1 MKKFLSIALAL
12 LMVCVMLPVVALA
25 AEKTAS
31 TYEELKSA
39 ISTANDG
46 DTIKLL
52 ADIDLSQTITVN
64 KTITLN
70 MNGKK
75 LYNTSDLWD
84 KPTTDNNWSLI
95 SVRGSGNLTITG
107 NGTFAAKENDCY
119 AVDVQ
124 ESATVTIKNG
134 TFIGNIHAVYVFAGT
149 ANVEGGTYS
158 VQQKYPD
165 SAKGDE
171 FVLNCY
177 DANRANGTARIN
189 VTGGTFKNFN
199 PADNK
204 AEGEGNNFADNSLVV
219 QKNNTVQNNDY
230 YVGNAANEV
239 IAAASKG
246 EEIFVLNGTTLTN
259 VPAGVIIQNRT
270 GDRITVNGKDVEL
283 TGDAGYTVPASN
295 ITIIVPG
302 DTTPAVISALI
313 ADEAAI
319 GMVNSKTTAVRVI
332 PAIGRKAGEVLDF
345 GGLLGY
351 GPIMPVN
358 SHDPS
363 VFINR
368 GGRLP
373 APMQSLKN

>member
-25 AEKTAS
+25 AEKTAL
-31 TYEELKSA
+31 TYEELESA

-302 DTTPAVISALI
+302 DTTPAETPKTEEQKNPSTGANDFVGL
-313 ADEAAI
+313 AAAA
-319 GMVNSKTTAVRVI
+319 AVV
-332 PAIGRKAGEVLDF
+332 A
-345 GGLLGY
+345 LLGSA
-351 GPIMPVN
+351 V
-358 SHDPS
+358 
-363 VFINR
+363 VLR
-368 GGRLP
+368 
-373 APMQSLKN
+373 KK

>member
-84 KPTTDNNWSLI
+84 KPTAEADNWSLI

-270 GDRITVNGKDVEL
+270 SNAITVNGEAVDQ
-283 TGDAGYTVPASN
+283 TGDNGYVVPASY
-295 ITIIVPG
+295 IVIVPG
-302 DTTPAVISALI
+302 DTTPTETPKTEDQKNPSTGANDFVGLAAAAAVVA
-313 ADEAAI
+313 
-319 GMVNSKTTAVRVI
+319 
-332 PAIGRKAGEVLDF
+332 
-345 GGLLGY
+345 LLGSA
-351 GPIMPVN
+351 V
-358 SHDPS
+358 
-363 VFINR
+363 VLR
-368 GGRLP
+368 
-373 APMQSLKN
+373 KK

>member
-302 DTTPAVISALI
+302 DTTPAETPKTDDQKNPSTGANDFVGL
-313 ADEAAI
+313 AAAA
-319 GMVNSKTTAVRVI
+319 AVV
-332 PAIGRKAGEVLDF
+332 A
-345 GGLLGY
+345 LLGSA
-351 GPIMPVN
+351 V
-358 SHDPS
+358 
-363 VFINR
+363 VLR
-368 GGRLP
+368 
-373 APMQSLKN
+373 KK

>member
-302 DTTPAVISALI
+302 DTTPAETPKTEDQKNPSTGANDLVGL
-313 ADEAAI
+313 AA
-319 GMVNSKTTAVRVI
+319 AVAFV
-332 PAIGRKAGEVLDF
+332 A
-345 GGLLGY
+345 LLGSA
-351 GPIMPVN
+351 V
-358 SHDPS
+358 
-363 VFINR
+363 VLR
-368 GGRLP
+368 
-373 APMQSLKN
+373 KK

>member
-84 KPTTDNNWSLI
+84 KPTAEANNWSLI

-119 AVDVQ
+119 AVDVK

-177 DANRANGTARIN
+177 DANRANGTAHIN

-219 QKNNTVQNNDY
+219 QKNNTVQNNNY

-270 GDRITVNGKDVEL
+270 SNAITVNGEAVDQ
-283 TGDAGYTVPASN
+283 TGDNGYVVPASY
-295 ITIIVPG
+295 IVIVPG
-302 DTTPAVISALI
+302 DTTPAETPKTDDQKNPSTGANDFVGL
-313 ADEAAI
+313 AAAA
-319 GMVNSKTTAVRVI
+319 AVV
-332 PAIGRKAGEVLDF
+332 A
-345 GGLLGY
+345 LLGSA
-351 GPIMPVN
+351 V
-358 SHDPS
+358 
-363 VFINR
+363 VLR
-368 GGRLP
+368 
-373 APMQSLKN
+373 KK

>member
-25 AEKTAS
+25 DEGITTEQALKDAITAA
-31 TYEELKSA
+31 T
-39 ISTANDG
+39 DG
-46 DTIKLL
+46 ATITLGG
-52 ADIDLSQTITVN
+52 DIDLSQTITVN

-84 KPTTDNNWSLI
+84 KPTAEANNWSLI

-134 TFIGNIHAVYVFAGT
+134 TFIGNIHAVYVSAGT

-165 SAKGDE
+165 PAKGDE

-177 DANRANGTARIN
+177 DANRANGTAHIN

-302 DTTPAVISALI
+302 DTTPETPKTDDQKNPSTGANDFVGLAAAAAVVA
-313 ADEAAI
+313 
-319 GMVNSKTTAVRVI
+319 
-332 PAIGRKAGEVLDF
+332 
-345 GGLLGY
+345 LLGSA
-351 GPIMPVN
+351 V
-358 SHDPS
+358 
-363 VFINR
+363 VLR
-368 GGRLP
+368 
-373 APMQSLKN
+373 KK

>member
-134 TFIGNIHAVYVFAGT
+134 TFIGNIHAVYVSAGT

-165 SAKGDE
+165 PAKGDE

-302 DTTPAVISALI
+302 DTTPAETPKTEDQKNPSTGANDFVGLAT
-313 ADEAAI
+313 AA
-319 GMVNSKTTAVRVI
+319 AVV
-332 PAIGRKAGEVLDF
+332 A
-345 GGLLGY
+345 LLGSA
-351 GPIMPVN
+351 V
-358 SHDPS
+358 
-363 VFINR
+363 VLR
-368 GGRLP
+368 
-373 APMQSLKN
+373 KK

>member
-64 KTITLN
+64 KTITPN

-84 KPTTDNNWSLI
+84 NPTTDNNGSLI

-165 SAKGDE
+165 PAKGDE

-270 GDRITVNGKDVEL
+270 SNAITVNGEAVDQ
-283 TGDAGYTVPASN
+283 TGDNGYVVPASY
-295 ITIIVPG
+295 IVIVPG
-302 DTTPAVISALI
+302 DTTPETPKTDDQKNPSTGANDFVGLAAAAAVVA
-313 ADEAAI
+313 
-319 GMVNSKTTAVRVI
+319 
-332 PAIGRKAGEVLDF
+332 
-345 GGLLGY
+345 LLGSA
-351 GPIMPVN
+351 V
-358 SHDPS
+358 
-363 VFINR
+363 VLR
-368 GGRLP
+368 
-373 APMQSLKN
+373 KK

>member
-84 KPTTDNNWSLI
+84 NPTTDNNWSLI

-124 ESATVTIKNG
+124 ESGATVTIENG
-134 TFIGNIHAVYVFAGT
+134 TFIGNIHAVYVSTGI
-149 ANVEGGTYS
+149 ANVKGGTYS

-165 SAKGDE
+165 PAKGDE

-177 DANRANGTARIN
+177 DANRANGTAHIN

-199 PADNK
+199 PANNA

-302 DTTPAVISALI
+302 DTTPTETPKTEEQKNPSTGANDFVGLAAAAAVVA
-313 ADEAAI
+313 
-319 GMVNSKTTAVRVI
+319 
-332 PAIGRKAGEVLDF
+332 
-345 GGLLGY
+345 LLGSA
-351 GPIMPVN
+351 V
-358 SHDPS
+358 
-363 VFINR
+363 VLR
-368 GGRLP
+368 
-373 APMQSLKN
+373 KK

>member
-84 KPTTDNNWSLI
+84 KPTAEDDNWSLI

-199 PADNK
+199 PANNA

-270 GDRITVNGKDVEL
+270 SNAITVNGEAVDQ
-283 TGDAGYTVPASN
+283 TGDNGYVVPASY
-295 ITIIVPG
+295 IVIVPG
-302 DTTPAVISALI
+302 DTTPAETPKTEEQKNPSTGANDFVGL
-313 ADEAAI
+313 AAAA
-319 GMVNSKTTAVRVI
+319 AVV
-332 PAIGRKAGEVLDF
+332 A
-345 GGLLGY
+345 LLGSA
-351 GPIMPVN
+351 V
-358 SHDPS
+358 
-363 VFINR
+363 VLR
-368 GGRLP
+368 
-373 APMQSLKN
+373 KK

>member
-302 DTTPAVISALI
+302 DTTPAETPKTEDQKNPSTGANDVVAAAVALMAVSAL
-313 ADEAAI
+313 
-319 GMVNSKTTAVRVI
+319 GMAVLS
-332 PAIGRKAGEVLDF
+332 RK
-345 GGLLGY
+345 
-351 GPIMPVN
+351 
-358 SHDPS
+358 
-363 VFINR
+363 
-368 GGRLP
+368 
-373 APMQSLKN
+373 K

>member
-84 KPTTDNNWSLI
+84 NPTTDNNWSLI

-199 PADNK
+199 PANNA

-302 DTTPAVISALI
+302 DTTPTETPKTEEQKNPSTGANDFVGLAAAAAVVA
-313 ADEAAI
+313 
-319 GMVNSKTTAVRVI
+319 
-332 PAIGRKAGEVLDF
+332 
-345 GGLLGY
+345 LLGSA
-351 GPIMPVN
+351 V
-358 SHDPS
+358 
-363 VFINR
+363 VLR
-368 GGRLP
+368 
-373 APMQSLKN
+373 KK

>member
-84 KPTTDNNWSLI
+84 KPTAEADNWSLI

-124 ESATVTIKNG
+124 ESGATVTIENG
-134 TFIGNIHAVYVFAGT
+134 TFIGNIHAVYVSTGI
-149 ANVEGGTYS
+149 ANVKGGTYS

-165 SAKGDE
+165 PAKGDE

-177 DANRANGTARIN
+177 DANRANGTAHIN

-199 PADNK
+199 PANNA

-302 DTTPAVISALI
+302 DTTPAETPKTEDQKNPSTGANDFVGL
-313 ADEAAI
+313 AAAA
-319 GMVNSKTTAVRVI
+319 AVV
-332 PAIGRKAGEVLDF
+332 A
-345 GGLLGY
+345 LLGSA
-351 GPIMPVN
+351 V
-358 SHDPS
+358 
-363 VFINR
+363 VLR
-368 GGRLP
+368 
-373 APMQSLKN
+373 KK

>member
-84 KPTTDNNWSLI
+84 KPTAEANNWSLI

-219 QKNNTVQNNDY
+219 RKT
-230 YVGNAANEV
+230 
-239 IAAASKG
+239 IL
-246 EEIFVLNGTTLTN
+246 F
-259 VPAGVIIQNRT
+259 
-270 GDRITVNGKDVEL
+270 RIT
-283 TGDAGYTVPASN
+283 
-295 ITIIVPG
+295 ITML
-302 DTTPAVISALI
+302 A
-313 ADEAAI
+313 
-319 GMVNSKTTAVRVI
+319 MQ
-332 PAIGRKAGEVLDF
+332 
-345 GGLLGY
+345 
-351 GPIMPVN
+351 
-358 SHDPS
+358 
-363 VFINR
+363 
-368 GGRLP
+368 
-373 APMQSLKN
+373 PMK

>member
-75 LYNTSDLWD
+75 LYNTSDLWE
-84 KPTTDNNWSLI
+84 KPTDDNWSLI

-107 NGTFAAKENDCY
+107 NGTFAAKVNDCY

-124 ESATVTIKNG
+124 GGATVTIKNG
-134 TFIGNIHAVYVFAGT
+134 TFIGNVHAVYVLTGT

-165 SAKGDE
+165 PAKADE

-177 DANRANGTARIN
+177 DAHHKDGTARIN

-204 AEGEGNNFADNSLVV
+204 AEGKGNNFADNSLVV
-219 QKNNTVQNNDY
+219 QKNNTVQNNDF

-302 DTTPAVISALI
+302 DTTPAETPKTEDQKNPSTGANDFVGL
-313 ADEAAI
+313 AAAA
-319 GMVNSKTTAVRVI
+319 AVV
-332 PAIGRKAGEVLDF
+332 A
-345 GGLLGY
+345 LLGSA
-351 GPIMPVN
+351 V
-358 SHDPS
+358 
-363 VFINR
+363 VLR
-368 GGRLP
+368 
-373 APMQSLKN
+373 KK

>member
-12 LMVCVMLPVVALA
+12 LMVCVMLPVVVLA

-84 KPTTDNNWSLI
+84 NPTTEDDNWSLI

-124 ESATVTIKNG
+124 GSGATVTIENG
-134 TFIGNIHAVYVFAGT
+134 TFIGNIHAVYVSTGT
-149 ANVEGGTYS
+149 ANVKGGTYS

-165 SAKGDE
+165 PAKGDE

-177 DANRANGTARIN
+177 DANRANGTAHIN

-199 PADNK
+199 PANNA

-270 GDRITVNGKDVEL
+270 SNAITVNGEAVDQ
-283 TGDAGYTVPASN
+283 TGDNGYVVPASY
-295 ITIIVPG
+295 IVIVPG
-302 DTTPAVISALI
+302 DTTPAETPKTDDQKNPSTGANDFVGL
-313 ADEAAI
+313 AAAA
-319 GMVNSKTTAVRVI
+319 AVV
-332 PAIGRKAGEVLDF
+332 A
-345 GGLLGY
+345 LLGSA
-351 GPIMPVN
+351 V
-358 SHDPS
+358 
-363 VFINR
+363 VLR
-368 GGRLP
+368 
-373 APMQSLKN
+373 KK

>member
-84 KPTTDNNWSLI
+84 NPTTDNNWSLI

-124 ESATVTIKNG
+124 ESGATVTIENG
-134 TFIGNIHAVYVFAGT
+134 TFIGNIHAVYVSTGI
-149 ANVEGGTYS
+149 ANVKGGTYS

-165 SAKGDE
+165 PAKGDE

-199 PADNK
+199 PANNA

-219 QKNNTVQNNDY
+219 QKNNAVQNNDY

-302 DTTPAVISALI
+302 DTTPAETPKTDDQKNPATGANDFVGL
-313 ADEAAI
+313 AAAA
-319 GMVNSKTTAVRVI
+319 AVV
-332 PAIGRKAGEVLDF
+332 A
-345 GGLLGY
+345 LLGSA
-351 GPIMPVN
+351 V
-358 SHDPS
+358 
-363 VFINR
+363 VLR
-368 GGRLP
+368 
-373 APMQSLKN
+373 KK

>member
-84 KPTTDNNWSLI
+84 NPTTDNNWSLI

-165 SAKGDE
+165 PAKGDE

-302 DTTPAVISALI
+302 DTTPAETPKTDDQKNPSTGANDFVGL
-313 ADEAAI
+313 AAAA
-319 GMVNSKTTAVRVI
+319 AVV
-332 PAIGRKAGEVLDF
+332 A
-345 GGLLGY
+345 LLGSA
-351 GPIMPVN
+351 V
-358 SHDPS
+358 
-363 VFINR
+363 VLR
-368 GGRLP
+368 
-373 APMQSLKN
+373 KK

>member
-84 KPTTDNNWSLI
+84 NPTTDNNWSLI

-165 SAKGDE
+165 PAKGDE

-283 TGDAGYTVPASN
+283 TGDAGYTVPTSN

-302 DTTPAVISALI
+302 DTTPADTPKTDDQKNPSTGANDFVGL
-313 ADEAAI
+313 AAAA
-319 GMVNSKTTAVRVI
+319 AVV
-332 PAIGRKAGEVLDF
+332 A
-345 GGLLGY
+345 LLGSA
-351 GPIMPVN
+351 V
-358 SHDPS
+358 
-363 VFINR
+363 VLR
-368 GGRLP
+368 
-373 APMQSLKN
+373 KK

>member
-84 KPTTDNNWSLI
+84 KPAAEDDNWSLI

-124 ESATVTIKNG
+124 ESGATVTIENG
-134 TFIGNIHAVYVFAGT
+134 TFIGNIHAVYVYTGT
-149 ANVEGGTYS
+149 ANVKGGTYS
-158 VQQKYPD
+158 VQQKFPD
-165 SAKGDE
+165 PAKGDE

-302 DTTPAVISALI
+302 DTTPAETPKTEDQKNPSTGANDFVGL
-313 ADEAAI
+313 AAAA
-319 GMVNSKTTAVRVI
+319 AVV
-332 PAIGRKAGEVLDF
+332 A
-345 GGLLGY
+345 LLGSA
-351 GPIMPVN
+351 V
-358 SHDPS
+358 
-363 VFINR
+363 VLR
-368 GGRLP
+368 
-373 APMQSLKN
+373 KK

>member
-84 KPTTDNNWSLI
+84 NPTTDNNWSLI

-302 DTTPAVISALI
+302 DTTPAETPKTDDQKNPSTGANDFVGL
-313 ADEAAI
+313 AAAA
-319 GMVNSKTTAVRVI
+319 AVV
-332 PAIGRKAGEVLDF
+332 A
-345 GGLLGY
+345 LLGSA
-351 GPIMPVN
+351 V
-358 SHDPS
+358 
-363 VFINR
+363 VLR
-368 GGRLP
+368 
-373 APMQSLKN
+373 KK

>member
-270 GDRITVNGKDVEL
+270 SNAITVNGEAVDQ
-283 TGDAGYTVPASN
+283 TGDNGYVVPASY
-295 ITIIVPG
+295 IVIVPG
-302 DTTPAVISALI
+302 DTTPAETPKTEDQKNPSTGANDFVGL
-313 ADEAAI
+313 AAAA
-319 GMVNSKTTAVRVI
+319 AVV
-332 PAIGRKAGEVLDF
+332 A
-345 GGLLGY
+345 LLGSA
-351 GPIMPVN
+351 V
-358 SHDPS
+358 
-363 VFINR
+363 VLR
-368 GGRLP
+368 
-373 APMQSLKN
+373 KK

>member
-84 KPTTDNNWSLI
+84 NPTTDNNWSLI

-165 SAKGDE
+165 PAKGDE

-270 GDRITVNGKDVEL
+270 SNAITVNGEAVDQ
-283 TGDAGYTVPASN
+283 TGDNGYVVPASY
-295 ITIIVPG
+295 IVIVPG
-302 DTTPAVISALI
+302 DTTPETPKTDDQKNPSTGANDVVAAAVALMAVSALG
-313 ADEAAI
+313 AA
-319 GMVNSKTTAVRVI
+319 VLT
-332 PAIGRKAGEVLDF
+332 RK
-345 GGLLGY
+345 
-351 GPIMPVN
+351 
-358 SHDPS
+358 
-363 VFINR
+363 
-368 GGRLP
+368 
-373 APMQSLKN
+373 K

>member
-270 GDRITVNGKDVEL
+270 SNAITVNGEAVDQ
-283 TGDAGYTVPASN
+283 TGDNGYVVPASY
-295 ITIIVPG
+295 IVIVPG
-302 DTTPAVISALI
+302 DTTPAETPKTEEQKNPSTGANDFVGL
-313 ADEAAI
+313 AAAA
-319 GMVNSKTTAVRVI
+319 AVV
-332 PAIGRKAGEVLDF
+332 A
-345 GGLLGY
+345 LLGSA
-351 GPIMPVN
+351 V
-358 SHDPS
+358 
-363 VFINR
+363 VLR
-368 GGRLP
+368 
-373 APMQSLKN
+373 KK

>member
-84 KPTTDNNWSLI
+84 KPTAEDDNWSLI

-124 ESATVTIKNG
+124 GSGATVTIENG
-134 TFIGNIHAVYVFAGT
+134 TFIGNIHAVYVSTGT
-149 ANVEGGTYS
+149 ANVKGGTYS

-165 SAKGDE
+165 PAKGDE

-177 DANRANGTARIN
+177 DANRANGTAHIN

-199 PADNK
+199 PANNA

-302 DTTPAVISALI
+302 DTTPAETPKTEDQKNPSTGANDFVGL
-313 ADEAAI
+313 AAAA
-319 GMVNSKTTAVRVI
+319 AVV
-332 PAIGRKAGEVLDF
+332 A
-345 GGLLGY
+345 LLGSA
-351 GPIMPVN
+351 V
-358 SHDPS
+358 
-363 VFINR
+363 VLR
-368 GGRLP
+368 
-373 APMQSLKN
+373 KK

>member
-84 KPTTDNNWSLI
+84 NPTTDNNWSLI

-165 SAKGDE
+165 PAKGDE

-177 DANRANGTARIN
+177 DANRANGTAHIN

-302 DTTPAVISALI
+302 DTPPAETPKTEDQKNPSTGANDFVGLAAAAAVMA
-313 ADEAAI
+313 
-319 GMVNSKTTAVRVI
+319 
-332 PAIGRKAGEVLDF
+332 
-345 GGLLGY
+345 LLGSA
-351 GPIMPVN
+351 V
-358 SHDPS
+358 
-363 VFINR
+363 VLR
-368 GGRLP
+368 
-373 APMQSLKN
+373 KK

>member
-302 DTTPAVISALI
+302 DTTPAETPKTEDQKNPSTGANDFVGLSAP
-313 ADEAAI
+313 AA
-319 GMVNSKTTAVRVI
+319 VV
-332 PAIGRKAGEVLDF
+332 
-345 GGLLGY
+345 GLLGSA
-351 GPIMPVN
+351 V
-358 SHDPS
+358 
-363 VFINR
+363 VLR
-368 GGRLP
+368 
-373 APMQSLKN
+373 KK

>member
-31 TYEELKSA
+31 TYEKLKSA

-270 GDRITVNGKDVEL
+270 SNAITVNGEAVDQ
-283 TGDAGYTVPASN
+283 TGDNGYVVPASY
-295 ITIIVPG
+295 IVIVPG
-302 DTTPAVISALI
+302 DTTPAETPKTEDQKNPSTGANDFVGL
-313 ADEAAI
+313 AAAA
-319 GMVNSKTTAVRVI
+319 AVV
-332 PAIGRKAGEVLDF
+332 A
-345 GGLLGY
+345 LLGSA
-351 GPIMPVN
+351 V
-358 SHDPS
+358 
-363 VFINR
+363 VLR
-368 GGRLP
+368 
-373 APMQSLKN
+373 KK

>member
-84 KPTTDNNWSLI
+84 NPTTDNNWSLI

-199 PADNK
+199 PANNA

-302 DTTPAVISALI
+302 DTTPAETPKTDDQKNPSTGANDFVGL
-313 ADEAAI
+313 AAAA
-319 GMVNSKTTAVRVI
+319 AVV
-332 PAIGRKAGEVLDF
+332 A
-345 GGLLGY
+345 LLGSA
-351 GPIMPVN
+351 V
-358 SHDPS
+358 
-363 VFINR
+363 VLR
-368 GGRLP
+368 
-373 APMQSLKN
+373 KK

>member
-1 MKKFLSIALAL
+1 MLYMFLLEQ
-12 LMVCVMLPVVALA
+12 LMS
-25 AEKTAS
+25 K
-31 TYEELKSA
+31 
-39 ISTANDG
+39 
-46 DTIKLL
+46 
-52 ADIDLSQTITVN
+52 
-64 KTITLN
+64 
-70 MNGKK
+70 
-75 LYNTSDLWD
+75 
-84 KPTTDNNWSLI
+84 
-95 SVRGSGNLTITG
+95 
-107 NGTFAAKENDCY
+107 
-119 AVDVQ
+119 
-124 ESATVTIKNG
+124 
-134 TFIGNIHAVYVFAGT
+134 
-149 ANVEGGTYS
+149 GGTYS

-302 DTTPAVISALI
+302 DTTPPRPPRPRIRRTPSTGANDFVGLAAAAAVVA
-313 ADEAAI
+313 
-319 GMVNSKTTAVRVI
+319 
-332 PAIGRKAGEVLDF
+332 
-345 GGLLGY
+345 LLGSA
-351 GPIMPVN
+351 V
-358 SHDPS
+358 
-363 VFINR
+363 VLR
-368 GGRLP
+368 
-373 APMQSLKN
+373 KK

>member
-270 GDRITVNGKDVEL
+270 SNAITVNGKDVEL

-302 DTTPAVISALI
+302 DTTPAETPKTEDQKNPSTGANDFVGL
-313 ADEAAI
+313 AAAA
-319 GMVNSKTTAVRVI
+319 AVV
-332 PAIGRKAGEVLDF
+332 A
-345 GGLLGY
+345 LLGSA
-351 GPIMPVN
+351 V
-358 SHDPS
+358 
-363 VFINR
+363 VLR
-368 GGRLP
+368 
-373 APMQSLKN
+373 KK

>member
-302 DTTPAVISALI
+302 DTTPTETPKTEDQKNPSTGANDFVGLAAAAAVVA
-313 ADEAAI
+313 
-319 GMVNSKTTAVRVI
+319 
-332 PAIGRKAGEVLDF
+332 
-345 GGLLGY
+345 LLGSA
-351 GPIMPVN
+351 V
-358 SHDPS
+358 
-363 VFINR
+363 VLR
-368 GGRLP
+368 
-373 APMQSLKN
+373 KK

>member
-64 KTITLN
+64 KTITLS
-70 MNGKK
+70 MYGKK

-302 DTTPAVISALI
+302 DTTPAETPKTEDQKNPSTGANDFVGL
-313 ADEAAI
+313 AAAA
-319 GMVNSKTTAVRVI
+319 AVV
-332 PAIGRKAGEVLDF
+332 A
-345 GGLLGY
+345 LLGSA
-351 GPIMPVN
+351 V
-358 SHDPS
+358 
-363 VFINR
+363 VLR
-368 GGRLP
+368 
-373 APMQSLKN
+373 KK

>member
-134 TFIGNIHAVYVFAGT
+134 TFIGNIHAVYVSAGT

-165 SAKGDE
+165 PAKGDE

-302 DTTPAVISALI
+302 DTTPAETPKTEDPKNPSTGANDFVGL
-313 ADEAAI
+313 AAAA
-319 GMVNSKTTAVRVI
+319 AVV
-332 PAIGRKAGEVLDF
+332 A
-345 GGLLGY
+345 LLGSA
-351 GPIMPVN
+351 V
-358 SHDPS
+358 
-363 VFINR
+363 VLR
-368 GGRLP
+368 
-373 APMQSLKN
+373 KK

>member
-84 KPTTDNNWSLI
+84 KPTAEDDNWSLI

-177 DANRANGTARIN
+177 DANRANGTAHIN

-199 PADNK
+199 PANNA

-270 GDRITVNGKDVEL
+270 SNAITVNGEAVDQ
-283 TGDAGYTVPASN
+283 TGDNGYVVPASY
-295 ITIIVPG
+295 IVIVPG
-302 DTTPAVISALI
+302 DTTPAETPKTEDQKNPSTGANDFVGL
-313 ADEAAI
+313 AAAA
-319 GMVNSKTTAVRVI
+319 AVV
-332 PAIGRKAGEVLDF
+332 A
-345 GGLLGY
+345 LLGSA
-351 GPIMPVN
+351 V
-358 SHDPS
+358 
-363 VFINR
+363 VLR
-368 GGRLP
+368 
-373 APMQSLKN
+373 KK

>member
-95 SVRGSGNLTITG
+95 SVRGSSNLTITG

-124 ESATVTIKNG
+124 ESGATVTIENG
-134 TFIGNIHAVYVFAGT
+134 TFIGNIHAVYVSTGI
-149 ANVEGGTYS
+149 ANVKGGTYS

-165 SAKGDE
+165 PAKGDE

-177 DANRANGTARIN
+177 DANRANGTAHIN

-199 PADNK
+199 PANNA

-302 DTTPAVISALI
+302 DTTPAETPKTEEQKNPSTGANDFVGL
-313 ADEAAI
+313 AAAA
-319 GMVNSKTTAVRVI
+319 AVV
-332 PAIGRKAGEVLDF
+332 A
-345 GGLLGY
+345 LLGSA
-351 GPIMPVN
+351 V
-358 SHDPS
+358 
-363 VFINR
+363 VLR
-368 GGRLP
+368 
-373 APMQSLKN
+373 KK

>member
-302 DTTPAVISALI
+302 DTTAAETPKTEDQKNPSTGANDFVGLAAAAAVVA
-313 ADEAAI
+313 
-319 GMVNSKTTAVRVI
+319 
-332 PAIGRKAGEVLDF
+332 
-345 GGLLGY
+345 LLGSA
-351 GPIMPVN
+351 V
-358 SHDPS
+358 
-363 VFINR
+363 VLR
-368 GGRLP
+368 
-373 APMQSLKN
+373 KK

>member
-84 KPTTDNNWSLI
+84 KPTAEANNWSLI

-302 DTTPAVISALI
+302 DTTPETPKTEDQKNPSTGANDFVGLAAAAAVVA
-313 ADEAAI
+313 
-319 GMVNSKTTAVRVI
+319 
-332 PAIGRKAGEVLDF
+332 
-345 GGLLGY
+345 LLGSA
-351 GPIMPVN
+351 V
-358 SHDPS
+358 
-363 VFINR
+363 VLR
-368 GGRLP
+368 
-373 APMQSLKN
+373 KK